1 MHYPVCQGADGAG
14 AKWGHWSRVK
24 SAVTSHFGP
33 IPLLSGYPKTHKD
46 ISHLDPEEQVKG
58 PPVRPVCGA
67 SDSNNGPLSGLLSQI
82 CMQLGDEMDES
93 IHTLCISQEEMC
105 GGMEEVNSK
114 RNVKKL
120 VVFSMDVCKMFP
132 SMVAADVARVVREEY
147 KS

>member
-1 MHYPVCQGADGAG
+1 MSWEDHGKLEAELNACTIQFARVLRVG

-67 SDSNNGPLSGLLSQI
+67 SDSNNGPLSDLLSQI

-93 IHTLCISQEEMC
+93 IHPLCISHLKILKEREFQ
-105 GGMEEVNSK
+105 NIDRN
-114 RNVKKL
+114 RNVKVSK
-120 VVFSMDVCKMFP
+120 
-132 SMVAADVARVVREEY
+132 
-147 KS
+147 